1 MHGVALVFMVTFW
14 GLVLG
19 LVVFVFC
26 RLYCPGTDL
35 NKTALVDDAKNLAE
49 EPDEIT

>member
-1 MHGVALVFMVTFW
+1 MHGSALVFMVFFW
-14 GLVLG
+14 ALVLG

-35 NKTALVDDAKNLAE
+35 SHTSLCREIDFDE
-49 EPDEIT
+49 EGEEVT